1 MNENLPYQQG
11 AFDLTPR
18 TPDTSASIDSVP
30 DITRTPDMPPVLAP
44 GDETFRS
51 LIGRPDQFHTSVAS
65 NRAVPGE
72 AWAEYVLEAEFRSE
86 HDLPPVSPAE
96 FAQMTD
102 WGRDFPT
109 LPDDTSE
116 DEGAATSAYGPSFA
130 ERERLADGPEGE
142 RPRFRQETSKP
153 TKVAIE
159 NTVFDARQERVARA
173 MDTLTHGV
181 ERITTSEGYRR
192 YLEAMARFHTYSANN
207 VMLIHTQRPEATR
220 VASYR
225 TWQALG
231 RQVVKGEK
239 GITIIR
245 PVIVKGVEEETGA
258 VSETLRGFTTGGVFD
273 VEQTRGLAL
282 PEAPHPGLLPEDEI
296 EAALTV
302 KVAVMKLL
310 DGYGVQVVREQMPEG
325 RRGYWEP
332 GKKTVGL
339 NHDLAGVGELK
350 TLLHEAAHCLG
361 DHRPGAIDRADGETV
376 AESVAFV
383 VLQHYGVD
391 TGDYTFPYVAGW
403 AKDRAV
409 LDRNLGAIRGVSH
422 LLIAAIGDD
431 CLPDTGESGEGD
443 GNEIGDGKGKGKGNG
458 GGAR

>member
-1 MNENLPYQQG
+1 MNENPPYHQG
-11 AFDLTPR
+11 AFDLTHP
-18 TPDTSASIDSVP
+18 THDTSSDVDRGSHTEITADLTPIVPSVQVDTDSLTGP
-30 DITRTPDMPPVLAP
+30 
-44 GDETFRS
+44 
-51 LIGRPDQFHTSVAS
+51 LIGRPDQFHTQVPS
-65 NRAVPGE
+65 NRIMPGE
-72 AWAEYVLEAEFRSE
+72 AWAEYILEAEFRAA

-96 FAQMTD
+96 FAAMTD
-102 WGRDFPT
+102 WGNAFPT
-109 LPDDTSE
+109 AQDGGWEQEAETL
-116 DEGAATSAYGPSFA
+116 TSAFGLA
-130 ERERLADGPEGE
+130 RLEDAPEGK
-142 RPRFRQETSKP
+142 RPRLRQETAKP
-153 TKVAIE
+153 TKVVIE

-173 MDTLTHGV
+173 METLSHGV

-231 RQVVKGEK
+231 RQVAKGEK

-245 PVIVKGVEEETGA
+245 PVMVKGVDEETGE
-258 VSETLRGFTTGGVFD
+258 VRESLRGFTTGSVFD
-273 VEQTRGLAL
+273 VEQTKGLTL
-282 PEAPHPGLLPEDEI
+282 PEAPRPGLLPEDAMES
-296 EAALTV
+296 ALTV

-310 DGYGVQVVREQMPEG
+310 DSYGVRVVRERMPEG

-332 GKKTVGL
+332 GKKTVGISA
-339 NHDLAGVGELK
+339 DLAGVGELK
-350 TLLHEAAHCLG
+350 TLMHEAAHCLG
-361 DHRPGAIDRADGETV
+361 DHRLGAIDRADGETV

-422 LLIAAIGDD
+422 QLIAAIGDD

-443 GNEIGDGKGKGKGNG
+443 GNETGEGKGNG